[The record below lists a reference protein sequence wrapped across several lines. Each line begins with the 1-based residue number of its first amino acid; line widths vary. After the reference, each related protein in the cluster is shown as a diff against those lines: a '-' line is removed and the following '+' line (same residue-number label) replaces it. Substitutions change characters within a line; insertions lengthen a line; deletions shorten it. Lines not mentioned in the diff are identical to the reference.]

1 MSNNLTTPIQIATAL
16 LLHRGDISL
25 EEIRL
30 LPDVDSRDRAIDI
43 SLALVRTFDIEQ
55 IIGDSD
61 QSAYPDDADVH
72 FILHGKKHFLRQQN
86 KMNDKTVSKSPD
98 DLAKAIQDKFAPL
111 GGIELDIPLR

>member
-1 MSNNLTTPIQIATAL
+1 MSNLKTPIQIATAL
-16 LLHRGDISL
+16 LLHRGEISL

-30 LPDVDSRDRAIDI
+30 LPDVDCRDRAIDI
-43 SLALVRTFDIEQ
+43 SLALARTFEIEQ
-55 IIGDSD
+55 FIGDPD

-72 FILHGKKHFLRQQN
+72 FVLHRKKHFLRQQN